1 MPLSCDLHNNYFF
14 PLAICGY
21 WVTLTPNKLVFRHL
35 IHLTRGEQPWC
46 RPAQVTSKPCG
57 FIKVVTLNLS
67 STCEGRMGFPPCHQ
81 LAVAWWGAQGRGSG
95 GVCLSFQ
102 QQNSQ
107 RSNRTCVIV
116 LPLATFRSGS
126 STEQAPMNIKWIRAS
141 EKGAWTEA
149 GGRVGWGV
157 GNWGMRE

>member
-67 STCEGRMGFPPCHQ
+67 STCEGRMGSPPAISWQ
-81 LAVAWWGAQGRGSG
+81 LPDGELKAGAL
-95 GVCLSFQ
+95 GVSA
-102 QQNSQ
+102 SPSSS
-107 RSNRTCVIV
+107 RIPRKATGPVSSDDDH

-126 STEQAPMNIKWIRAS
+126 STEQAPMNIK
-141 EKGAWTEA
+141 
-149 GGRVGWGV
+149 
-157 GNWGMRE
+157 

>member
-14 PLAICGY
+14 PFAICGY

-67 STCEGRMGFPPCHQ
+67 STCEGRMGFPPLPSAGSCLMGSSRQ
-81 LAVAWWGAQGRGSG
+81 GLWG
-95 GVCLSFQ
+95 C
-102 QQNSQ
+102 
-107 RSNRTCVIV
+107 
-116 LPLATFRSGS
+116 LPLLPAAEFPEKQQDLCHRP
-126 STEQAPMNIKWIRAS
+126 APGHFQIRIQHR
-141 EKGAWTEA
+141 A
-149 GGRVGWGV
+149 GTH
-157 GNWGMRE
+157 EH